1 MTELAVQLQ
10 PAFIL
15 QYRKYRETSLLL
27 DVLTQDF
34 GRVPI
39 LAKGVRKAKSKTAGI
54 LQPFIPLKL
63 SFIGKASLKLLTGV
77 ETQQPSFQLT
87 GLAWYCGFYLNELVE
102 LLLHLHDP
110 HPEVFVEYQQCLSVL
125 ASAPDQIE
133 SALRLFE
140 YRLLE
145 YIGYGLA
152 LDCEADTEAPIV
164 ADKNYFFKPGLGI
177 VAAEN
182 GLFSGVSL
190 LALKHNVLTDSRI
203 LAEVKQLMRLAIEA
217 QLQGKPLK
225 SRAVI
230 NQIIKKL

>member
-1 MTELAVQLQ
+1 MTEAAAQLQ

-15 QYRKYRETSLLL
+15 QYKKYRESSLLL

-34 GRVPI
+34 GRVPV

-63 SFIGKASLKLLTGV
+63 SFVGKASLKLLTGV
-77 ETQQPSFQLT
+77 EAQQPAFQLT

-102 LLLHLHDP
+102 LLLHPHDP
-110 HPEVFVEYQQCLSVL
+110 HPEVFVEYQQCLSAL
-125 ASAPDQIE
+125 TSSPDQIE

-145 YIGYGLA
+145 YIGYGLV
-152 LDCEADTEAPIV
+152 LDYEADTEYPIV
-164 ADKNYFFKPGLGI
+164 ANKRYFFKPGLGI

-190 LALKHNVLTDSRI
+190 LALKHNVLTEPSI
-203 LAEVKQLMRLAIEA
+203 LAEIKHLMRIAIEA
-217 QLQGKPLK
+217 QLQGRALK